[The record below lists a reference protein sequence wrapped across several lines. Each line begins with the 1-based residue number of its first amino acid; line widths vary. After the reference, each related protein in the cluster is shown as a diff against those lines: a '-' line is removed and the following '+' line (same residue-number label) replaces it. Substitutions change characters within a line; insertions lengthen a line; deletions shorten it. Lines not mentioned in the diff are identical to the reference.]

1 VKLLGDGVMA
11 AFGVPHVAEDD
22 ALRAVRAGVQM
33 QGAFRTLIALT
44 PAPPD
49 LYDPNQLDQA
59 LARFEELR
67 SAQPSCS

>member
-1 VKLLGDGVMA
+1 VIPPVRRGRRPALVKLLGDGVMA

-44 PAPPD
+44 PAPP
-49 LYDPNQLDQA
+49 
-59 LARFEELR
+59 
-67 SAQPSCS
+67 